1 MMHDRAALWILC
13 ETLLTQIL
21 SCSDATLCS
30 SQRIL
35 DHQYK
40 SRVYWSG
47 VNSQC
52 TSSQVFF
59 SLELIC
65 NCSHVSW
72 LPPQHFFWLKEIKK
86 MSYLWCNVKQICS
99 FVDLTKNLHSTNFD
113 MFGIN
118 ILEVS
123 PEDFI
128 FFFFCI
134 FGSELHSRSL
144 QNSPEQP
151 KVSDLLLWRILFLW
165 ESCRISETSRAPYC
179 AKVLLLFCVCWPQR
193 GKMVSVSSSV
203 FVYWQINHC
212 AVRISHTS
220 QAMWELL
227 LCFVWGWTRVDR
239 PLETQDRN
247 SRAAPSHSMG
257 ISLLIC
263 KKKKLQKT

>member
-128 FFFFCI
+128 FFLF
-134 FGSELHSRSL
+134 LHFWVWTSL
-144 QNSPEQP
+144 SLFAKLPRTTQGQWLAFMKDPFL
-151 KVSDLLLWRILFLW
+151 VRILQDQW
-165 ESCRISETSRAPYC
+165 NI
-179 AKVLLLFCVCWPQR
+179 K
-193 GKMVSVSSSV
+193 SS
-203 FVYWQINHC
+203 I
-212 AVRISHTS
+212 
-220 QAMWELL
+220 
-227 LCFVWGWTRVDR
+227 LC
-239 PLETQDRN
+239 
-247 SRAAPSHSMG
+247 
-257 ISLLIC
+257 
-263 KKKKLQKT
+263 